1 MLRLSA
7 DCVVIAIEAEY
18 VSAVCLRGRKRE
30 RIASARF
37 PLTLREGVPALDELD
52 NWLTDSAVSGAKQIE
67 VIVSNAWVR
76 YEILPWQQNLL
87 DDALSLDYARALLT
101 EQYGEVVNQWTLA
114 LSPAKLKQNRLVSGM
129 DSRWLAA
136 LEDLAK
142 RHAMKLTSVRPL
154 LVAVFNKLAKELPD
168 SSLLALVEPGRLC
181 LLLMRDGEW
190 HSLQN
195 RVLPE
200 PWERK
205 LPPMIAQASMAL
217 FAADEPL
224 FITAPAHRRTSLDD
238 VAGTWLKLPAQ
249 KGFDPRQDR
258 EWAFC
263 LGC

>member
-7 DCVVIAIEAEY
+7 DCVVIALEAEY

-30 RIASARF
+30 RVASMRI
-37 PLTLREGVPALDELD
+37 PLTLREGVPAFDELD
-52 NWLTDSAVSGAKQIE
+52 AWLADPAVSGSKQLE
-67 VIVSNAWVR
+67 AVISNTWAR
-76 YEILPWQQNLL
+76 YEILPWQPNLL
-87 DDALSLDYARALLT
+87 DDGLSLDYARALLT
-101 EQYGEVVNQWTLA
+101 EQYGDVVNQWTLA
-114 LSPAKLKQNRLVSGM
+114 LSPARFKHNRLVSGM
-129 DSRWLAA
+129 DARWMAA

-154 LVAVFNKLAKELPD
+154 LVAIFNRLAKELPK
-168 SSLLALVEPGRLC
+168 SGLLAVVEPGRLC
-181 LLLMRDGEW
+181 LLQMRDGEW

-217 FAADEPL
+217 NATDEPL
-224 FITAPAHRRTSLDD
+224 FITAPVHRRAMLDD
-238 VAGTWLKLPAQ
+238 VSGTWLKLPPQ
-249 KGFDPRQDR
+249 RGFDPRQDR